1 MKPSVSY
8 VVRLVVNE
16 VMKEVV
22 NKPGGFDIAT
32 SASRSRPRVKC
43 STVARRETST
53 RPLLLAL
60 PGDDSLNDVS

>member
-22 NKPGGFDIAT
+22 NKPGGFDI
-32 SASRSRPRVKC
+32 VI
-43 STVARRETST
+43 
-53 RPLLLAL
+53 L
-60 PGDDSLNDVS
+60 

>member
-22 NKPGGFDIAT
+22 NKPGGFDI
-32 SASRSRPRVKC
+32 PLH
-43 STVARRETST
+43 ST
-53 RPLLLAL
+53 RTTESRFYTVEHYSVETNDAA
-60 PGDDSLNDVS
+60 PGEEVSTKP

>member
-22 NKPGGFDIAT
+22 NKPGGFDM
-32 SASRSRPRVKC
+32 
-43 STVARRETST
+43 E
-53 RPLLLAL
+53 
-60 PGDDSLNDVS
+60 

>member
-22 NKPGGFDIAT
+22 NKPGGFDTPDCYMRAT
-32 SASRSRPRVKC
+32 GYRFRAEQK
-43 STVARRETST
+43 
-53 RPLLLAL
+53 
-60 PGDDSLNDVS
+60 